1 MHRAEHDLAPACTCY
16 RRLLVRGVLVAWCLL
31 LLVSCATEET
41 DQKPPHLVFRQ
52 TELLVIG
59 ADEEAE
65 PSMLLGRP
73 VHVRTDHAGNIYIAD
88 TGFMTV
94 KVFDARGDFIR
105 NIGARGKGPGEFSDI
120 TAMH

>member
-1 MHRAEHDLAPACTCY
+1 
-16 RRLLVRGVLVAWCLL
+16 
-31 LLVSCATEET
+31 
-41 DQKPPHLVFRQ
+41 
-52 TELLVIG
+52 
-59 ADEEAE
+59 

-120 TAMH
+120 TAMHVDHKNEVIVADQFNRRITRFDSNGEVISVQSIASETMRWPRDLQQAGPNEYM